1 MDMTIPRIMLLPT
14 FDSKKPNLKSN
25 KMSSEMSEARTT
37 DTQSKKSENL
47 GRCGRQN
54 ILGPYLKFGI
64 GS

>member
-37 DTQSKKSENL
+37 DTQ
-47 GRCGRQN
+47 
-54 ILGPYLKFGI
+54 
-64 GS
+64 